1 MTNDRLVVGIDFSKN
16 RTDLALLKSSGELLK
31 RHQGFANNQVGYQEA
46 KELILKTLKE
56 QGLEGLDVAG
66 EATSYYWLPLYIEL
80 EQDADLA
87 AYDPDLFLLNP
98 KWVHWYK
105 KAQSSNHKNDQSDP
119 RYIGD
124 YLRVHRPTS
133 AWHYDERWMP
143 VRVYT
148 RLRFH
153 LVKSLTREKNLFNL
167 YLFLAH
173 TTYTLRKPFSE
184 HLAVISQALL
194 RDPELL
200 ASFAEMHADDLADLL
215 HEQSPRLGDPHKSAK
230 RLHLVLQ
237 ERYRLP
243 EDLAETLQQ
252 AIEILLDTINHLEG
266 QLARLEGKLIEL
278 IQSGGYPEVGWL
290 DSIPG
295 IGLVFASGIAAEI
308 GDLERFM
315 NVQVWDERKQQMRP
329 RRPKE
334 LADAIGKYAGLWWP
348 DNSSGNFQ
356 AEEKHLSR
364 EGNAYLRYYILEAAD
379 SLRRHLPFFTCY
391 YNSKHDQALL
401 HKHKRAIVLTGR
413 KALNLFV
420 ALLRHKEFYRAKE
433 ASEPS

>member
-1 MTNDRLVVGIDFSKN
+1 MTNERLLVGIDFSKN
-16 RTDLALLKSSGELLK
+16 RADVALLKSSGELLK

-46 KELILKTLKE
+46 KELIVKTLKE

-66 EATSYYWLPLYIEL
+66 EATSYYWLPLFIEM

-87 AYDPDLFLLNP
+87 GYDPKLFLLNP
-98 KWVHWYK
+98 KWVRWYK

-124 YLRVHRPTS
+124 YLRVHRPAST
-133 AWHYDERWMP
+133 WHYDKRWLP
-143 VRVYT
+143 VRFYT

-153 LVKSLTREKNLFNL
+153 LVKSLAREKNLFNL
-167 YLFLAH
+167 YLFLAY
-173 TTYTLRKPFSE
+173 TTYTLRKPFSRY
-184 HLAVISQALL
+184 LAEISQDLL
-194 RDPELL
+194 RNPDVL

-215 HEQSPRLGDPHKSAK
+215 HEQSPRLSDPQQSAK
-230 RLHLVLQ
+230 RLHQVLK
-237 ERYRLP
+237 ERYQLP
-243 EDLAETLQQ
+243 ENLTETLQQ

-266 QLARLEGKLIEL
+266 QIAKIEDKLVDL
-278 IQSGGYPEVGWL
+278 IQSGYPEVGWL

-295 IGLVFASGIAAEI
+295 IGLVYASGIAAEI
-308 GDLERFM
+308 GDLDRFL
-315 NVQVWDERKQQMRP
+315 NVQVWDERKQKMRP
-329 RRPKE
+329 RCPQE
-334 LADAIGKYAGLWWP
+334 LTDAIGKYAGLWWP

-356 AEEKHLSR
+356 AEEKRLSR
-364 EGNAYLRYYILEAAD
+364 EGNSYLRYYILEAAD
-379 SLRRHLPFFTCY
+379 CLRHFLPFFTRY
-391 YNSKHDQALL
+391 YNSKYEQALL

-413 KALNLFV
+413 KALDLFV

>member
-16 RTDLALLKSSGELLK
+16 RADLALLKSSGELLK
-31 RHQGFANNQVGYQEA
+31 RHQEFANNQVGYQAA

-66 EATSYYWLPLYIEL
+66 EATSYYWLPLFIKL

-87 AYDPDLFLLNP
+87 AYDTNLFLLNP
-98 KWVHWYK
+98 KWVRWYK

-133 AWHYDERWMP
+133 TWHYDERWMP
-143 VRVYT
+143 LRVYT

-167 YLFLAH
+167 YLFLAY
-173 TTYTLRKPFSE
+173 TTYTLRKPFSKY
-184 HLAVISQALL
+184 LADISQDLL

-200 ASFAEMHADDLADLL
+200 ASFEGMQVDDLADFL
-215 HEQSPRLGDPHKSAK
+215 HEQNKHLADPEQSAERL
-230 RLHLVLQ
+230 RQVLQ
-237 ERYRLP
+237 ERYQLP

-252 AIEILLDTINHLEG
+252 AIELLLDTINHLED
-266 QLARLEGKLIEL
+266 QIAKLEGKLVEL
-278 IQSGGYPEVGWL
+278 IQSGYPEVGWL

-295 IGLVFASGIAAEI
+295 IGLVCASGIAAEI
-308 GDLERFM
+308 GNLERFL
-315 NVQVWDERKQQMRP
+315 NVQVWDERKQQMRF
-329 RRPKE
+329 RRPQE

-364 EGNAYLRYYILEAAD
+364 EGNAYLRYYLLEAAD
-379 SLRRHLPFFTCY
+379 RLRHFLPAFTGY
-391 YNSKHDQALL
+391 YKTKHDQAFH

-413 KALNLFV
+413 KALDLFV

-433 ASEPS
+433 AAHAS